1 MKTPDEI
8 RARIARLK
16 RTLAVREKAQ
26 REAGDRALL
35 ALIDQAGIRVEV
47 EALAHAK
54 LDGRP
59 AASGVQS

>member
-8 RARIARLK
+8 RARIAHLK
-16 RTLAVREKAQ
+16 RTLAAHEKAQ

>member
-1 MKTPDEI
+1 M
-8 RARIARLK
+8 K
-16 RTLAVREKAQ
+16 RTLAAREKTQ

-54 LDGRP
+54 LNGRP
-59 AASGVQS
+59 AALAVQS